1 MGSTGKAA
9 KQRWNKEHYKQVK
22 TVAAPETVDAFKT
35 VCAAAGQSVN
45 GAITRYMEASV
56 KGGLGRKPPTL
67 RLATRPQRRMS
78 VRAVL
83 SALRSIR
90 DAEADYAERIP
101 DNLRGGERYE
111 ASEQSVDALDEAID
125 LLDGA
130 YRQ

>member
-1 MGSTGKAA
+1 MGSTGKAS
-9 KQRWNKEHYKQVK
+9 KQRWNEEHYKQVK
-22 TVAAPETVDAFKT
+22 TVAALETIDAFKT

-101 DNLRGGERYE
+101 DNFRGGERYE
-111 ASEQSVDALDEAID
+111 ASEQSVDALDEAIG
-125 LLDGA
+125 LLDEA